1 MLGVMTN
8 ITDMLQELQ
17 GKKTVAT
24 KCMILRSLGAFV
36 GHIGVSISNI
46 APQVCN
52 FANSEELLFTLLP
65 I

>member
-36 GHIGVSISNI
+36 GHIGTSISNI

-52 FANSEELLFTLLP
+52 LLNPKDFLLTLLST
-65 I
+65 

>member
-52 FANSEELLFTLLP
+52 FIDSEEFLFIFPPT
-65 I
+65 